1 MITITDVLKEL
12 GISDYIVRGEPTNET
27 EFNSMFVRVTA
38 VDDEGNITE
47 ETNPANFGVTWAEI
61 SAKKTELENDEP
73 LKLLRIHRNVK
84 LAETDWVVTMH
95 KELGTNIPAAWKTYR
110 QELRDITET
119 YSDLDSVV
127 WPTKPE

>member
-12 GISDYIVRGEPTNET
+12 GISDYIVRGEATNET

-38 VDDEGNITE
+38 VDEEGNLTE
-47 ETNPANFGVTWAEI
+47 ETNPANFGVTWTEI
-61 SAKKTELENDEP
+61 SAKKTELENNES

-110 QELRDITET
+110 AALRDITDSAT
-119 YSDLDSVV
+119 SLDDVT
-127 WPTKPE
+127 WPEKP

>member
-1 MITITDVLKEL
+1 MITITDVLHEL

-73 LKLLRIHRNVK
+73 LKLLRIHRNAK
-84 LAETDWVVTMH
+84 LAETDWWVLPDRTATD
-95 KELGTNIPAAWKTYR
+95 EQLAYR
-110 QELRDITET
+110 QALRDITDT
-119 YSDLDSVV
+119 YSSLDDVV
-127 WPTKPE
+127 WPTKP

>member
-38 VDDEGNITE
+38 VDEEGNLTE

-61 SAKKTELENDEP
+61 SAKKIELENDEP
-73 LKLLRIHRNVK
+73 LKLLRIHRNAK
-84 LAETDWVVTMH
+84 LAETDWVITMH
-95 KELGTNIPAAWKTYR
+95 KELGTNIPATWKAYR